1 MRSSV
6 EGKTL
11 MHFQGKTSVFTFL
24 RRSMYGAKEYVNNFV
39 AYNIFYT
46 VTTKVTDFKTQREE
60 KNIVLN

>member
-1 MRSSV
+1 M

-46 VTTKVTDFKTQREE
+46 DFKTQREE